1 MFSLNCVLLWSF
13 FGILG
18 LTVPW
23 AVAGLCIKID
33 TALDLS
39 WQKYLPR
46 NLRKLPEN
54 KIFRDALS
62 KRQIIVNACLTAAA
76 ILFAIFLL

>member
-1 MFSLNCVLLWSF
+1 MEL